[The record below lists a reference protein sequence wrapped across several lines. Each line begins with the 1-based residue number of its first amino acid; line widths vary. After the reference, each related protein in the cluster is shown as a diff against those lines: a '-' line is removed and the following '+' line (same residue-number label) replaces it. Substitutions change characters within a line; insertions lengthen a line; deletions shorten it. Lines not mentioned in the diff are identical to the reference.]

1 MGMNENITRT
11 ALLISELRAQE
22 RERTPRLF
30 DDPYAPLF
38 SSPES
43 RAVLERLEALGP
55 VFPSAIRARTRWFDD
70 VVQRELRRGTKQVLV
85 LGAGLDCRALRF
97 APPGTRFFEIDSPSV
112 LAFKADRLAK
122 AGHGL
127 GAVPIGLDYLAPGL
141 FDLLGARGFDRGQ
154 RTLVLWEGNTYYLR
168 PDDARG
174 MLRLLGESL
183 ASASVVFDYC
193 GTAVIEGRS
202 RVPIMNTYTAALR
215 AMGAP
220 WQCGIDDVAEL
231 ARATGFEVSE
241 DVLYHEL
248 VQRLLPADREL
259 AEVDVEFG
267 MCVLA
272 RPAHAA

>member
-1 MGMNENITRT
+1 MSQNENVART
-11 ALLISELRAQE
+11 AFLISELRAQE

-43 RAVLERLEALGP
+43 HALLERIEALGP
-55 VFPSAIRARTRWFDD
+55 LFSFAIRARTRWFDD
-70 VVQRELRRGTKQVLV
+70 VVQRELGRGTRQVLV

-122 AGHGL
+122 AGHAL
-127 GAVPIGLDYLAPGL
+127 RAVPIGLDYLAPGL
-141 FDLLGARGFDRGQ
+141 FDRLGARGFDRGQ

-168 PDDARG
+168 PDDVRG

-183 ASASVVFDYC
+183 ASASVVFDYF
-193 GTAVIEGRS
+193 GTAVIEGGS
-202 RVPIMNTYTAALR
+202 RAPLMNTYTAILR

-241 DVLYHEL
+241 DVSYHQL
-248 VQRLLPADREL
+248 VQRFLPAEREL
-259 AEVDVEFG
+259 ADVQVEFG
-267 MCVLA
+267 LCVLA
-272 RPAHAA
+272 SPVHAA